1 MLKRLKNL
9 YGNLLQSA
17 RTLRRLEAAAYSTM
31 SPIDRHIAS
40 QMATLREGVF
50 QPSYHAWRATRINKM
65 LELYGLEWF
74 AGKRVIE
81 LGCGHADIGAFLA
94 EIGASVLC
102 VDGRQENLTFAKLKH
117 RNVGGL
123 EYLHAD
129 LDGEFPALG
138 RCDLL
143 IHFGL
148 LYHLEDVDRH
158 LAQCWALADEI
169 VLESVVCDSLDPAKI
184 VYLGRDKPVNSRGLH
199 GKQNRPSPFY
209 VERLAT
215 AAGYEI
221 ERCFTPDLN
230 SGMFI
235 YDWRHK
241 DNGDL
246 GGFAKRR
253 MWRFHKPAQ
262 AARAP
267 SDAGAQLP
275 AAAE

>member
-1 MLKRLKNL
+1 MLRQIRNL
-9 YGNLLQSA
+9 YGNLLESA

-31 SPIDRHIAS
+31 SPIERHIAT
-40 QMATLREGVF
+40 QIGTRRDGVF
-50 QPSYHAWRATRINKM
+50 QASYNAWRATRINKM

-94 EIGASVLC
+94 ELGASVLC

-117 RNVGGL
+117 RKVSGL
-123 EYLHAD
+123 EYLLAD
-129 LDGEFPALG
+129 LDGPFPALG

-148 LYHLEDVDRH
+148 LYHLSDVDAH
-158 LAQCWALADEI
+158 MAQCWALADEI
-169 VLESVVCDSLDPAKI
+169 MLESVVCDSLDPDRI
-184 VYLGRDKPVNSRGLH
+184 VYLGRDKAVNSRGLN

-209 VERLAT
+209 LERLAK

-221 ERCFTPDLN
+221 ERCFTSDLN
-230 SGMFI
+230 SGMFV
-235 YDWRHK
+235 YDWPHK

-253 MWRFHKPAQ
+253 MWRFHRPAQ
-262 AARAP
+262 AALAS
-267 SDAGAQLP
+267 SDAGPPLQ

>member
-1 MLKRLKNL
+1 MLRRVRRL
-9 YGNLLQSA
+9 YGEFLQSA
-17 RTLRRLEAAAYSTM
+17 RTLRRLDATLLGGL
-31 SPIDRHIAS
+31 SPIDRHVAIQIA
-40 QMATLREGVF
+40 TRKDGVF
-50 QPSYHAWRATRINKM
+50 QASYDAWRATRINKL
-65 LELYGLEWF
+65 LEIYGLEWF

-94 EIGASVLC
+94 EIVASVLC
-102 VDGRQENLTFAKLKH
+102 IDGRQENLTFAKLKH
-117 RNVGGL
+117 RKVSGL
-123 EYLHAD
+123 EYLLAD
-129 LDGEFPALG
+129 LDGPFPELG

-148 LYHLEDVDRH
+148 LYHLNDVDAH
-158 LAQCWALADEI
+158 LAQCWAVADEI
-169 VLESVVCDSLDPAKI
+169 LLESVVCDSLDPQKI
-184 VYLGRDKPVNSRGLH
+184 VYLGRDRAVNSRGLH

-209 VERLAT
+209 IERLAT

-221 ERCFTPDLN
+221 QRCFTGDLN
-230 SGMFI
+230 SGMFV
-235 YDWRHK
+235 YDWPHK

-262 AARAP
+262 AARA
-267 SDAGAQLP
+267 SCDARPQLQ